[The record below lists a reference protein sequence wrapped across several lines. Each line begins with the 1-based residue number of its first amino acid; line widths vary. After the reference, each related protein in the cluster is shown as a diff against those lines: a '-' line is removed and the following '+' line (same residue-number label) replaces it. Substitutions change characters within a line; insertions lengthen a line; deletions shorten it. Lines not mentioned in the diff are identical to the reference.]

1 MSKLTSEFQYKYE
14 IECGETAWNKVIV
27 YKTILSELKYQSD
40 IAGENVKFIQ
50 DKIAGLTYG
59 KTMTNETRGKATID
73 IELSKAAID
82 LANAQEEFDILK
94 KNVQA
99 CRNVMQEFK
108 AIADANK
115 IAGQTDEQMYAQNAL
130 NEYAQSL
137 AKDLQAEIIALGKPT
152 VATIKKAMINPVIWS
167 AMKAAGLIPSDAQMI
182 AVNQDATK
190 IEILKIQ

>member
-14 IECGETAWNKVIV
+14 IESGETAWNKVIV

-152 VATIKKAMINPVIWS
+152 VATIKKAMIKPVIWS